1 MKEYLLLIARKLGF
15 DKSIAYSSGGSIV
28 GAITGIL
35 ILFFI
40 GLFLSEEEQGFYF
53 TFNSIIAIQVF
64 FDLGLTGI
72 MTQYVAHE
80 HAHLH
85 WAENQVDLIGE
96 EKYASRLSSLLKF
109 CVKWY
114 GAISVL
120 FFITLNIVGFVFFEK
135 YDNEREI
142 EWQIPWLL
150 LCAGA
155 SANLFL
161 APIMAF
167 VTGIDKVKEV
177 MKIRFY
183 KNLII
188 PLVTCLGLLLGF
200 KLYVL
205 GIASIATAVYN
216 YSQISFTQLGEI
228 LRSVWKTKITEKVSY
243 MKEIFPYQWK
253 IALSWVS
260 GYFIFQLFNPVLFAT
275 EGPAVAGQMGMT
287 LQILNAINA
296 LTMSWM
302 NTKVPLFSRLIEL
315 KDYYQLD
322 TIFMKTL
329 KQVGVVSIFL
339 LSIFF
344 FGVVLIHVT
353 DFQIGNIKLYN
364 RILHEGP
371 LLLMIVALLA
381 NMVVSSVATY
391 LRCHKQEPL
400 LIQSITMGVL
410 TMLSTFLMGNAYGLY
425 GITIGYFLLCTLV
438 SLPWGIC
445 LFKKYKAIW
454 HR

>member
-1 MKEYLLLIARKLGF
+1 MKEHLLIIARKLGF

-28 GAITGIL
+28 GAITGLL

-85 WAENQVDLIGE
+85 WAENQIDLIGE
-96 EKYASRLSSLLKF
+96 GKYASRLSSLLKF

-120 FFITLNIVGFVFFEK
+120 FFIALNIVGFVFFNK
-135 YDNEREI
+135 YNNERGI
-142 EWQIPWLL
+142 EWQIPWIL

-167 VTGIDKVKEV
+167 ITGIDKVKEV

-205 GIASIATAVYN
+205 GIASIATAIYN
-216 YSQISFTQLGEI
+216 YSQISFTQLGKI
-228 LRSVWKTKITEKVSY
+228 LRSIWNTIITEKVSY

-275 EGPAVAGQMGMT
+275 EGPTVAGQMGMT

-322 TIFMKTL
+322 TTFMKTL

-353 DFQIGNIKLYN
+353 DFQIGKIKLYN

-371 LLLMIVALLA
+371 LLLMIGALLA

-400 LIQSITMGVL
+400 LIQSITMGAL
-410 TMLSTFLMGNAYGLY
+410 TMLSTFLLGNAYGLY

>member
-1 MKEYLLLIARKLGF
+1 MKEFLLIIAKRLGF

-40 GLFLSEEEQGFYF
+40 GIFLSEEEQGFYF

-96 EKYASRLSSLLKF
+96 GKYTSRLSSLLKF

-120 FFITLNIVGFVFFEK
+120 FFIALNIVGFVFFNK
-135 YDNEREI
+135 YNNERGI
-142 EWQIPWLL
+142 EWQTPWIL

-155 SANLFL
+155 AANLFL

-167 VTGIDKVKEV
+167 ITGIDKVKEV

-188 PLVTCLGLLLGF
+188 PLVTCLGLILGF

-205 GIASIATAVYN
+205 GVASIATAIYN

-228 LRSVWKTKITEKVSY
+228 LRSIWKTKITEKVSY

-253 IALSWVS
+253 IALSWIS

-275 EGPAVAGQMGMT
+275 EGPVVAGQMGMT

-344 FGVVLIHVT
+344 FGVVFIHVT
-353 DFQIGNIKLYN
+353 DFQIGKIKLYN

-371 LLLMIVALLA
+371 LLLMIGALLA
-381 NMVVSSVATY
+381 NMAVSSVATY

-410 TMLSTFLMGNAYGLY
+410 TMLSTFLLGNAFGLY
-425 GITIGYFLLCTLV
+425 GITIGYFILCILV
-438 SLPWGIC
+438 GLPWGIY
-445 LFKKYKAIW
+445 LFKEYKRIW
-454 HR
+454 HQ